1 MRTKADRVKF
11 VLAVFRFD
19 AYSTE
24 GLADGAVWPFHSF
37 TAQLENHMCFIPD
50 NGVLSA
56 GTAKILCR
64 DVCNWASLRQLLCK
78 ASQSPRHIGHKC
90 MLWLSGGLSGSNVTR
105 DRIRDGN

>member
-19 AYSTE
+19 AYSAE

-78 ASQSPRHIGHKC
+78 ASQSPRYIGHKC
-90 MLWLSGGLSGSNVTR
+90 MLSLSGGLSGCNFTR